1 MSTTALFNRYKHH
14 ARLNRKLIRV
24 VLSTVAI
31 AGVIALGQLAF
42 RASTSSRVEQ
52 SAPQK
57 GAVVPSQHIRF
68 TIYPEGIH
76 PATTTVHKGA
86 ISIGIEDLADTPGGV
101 LVERVGEHGRQA
113 VGNVRRFE
121 NHWRGR
127 ASVDL
132 SPGIYELRVPDKSI
146 TPAQII
152 VEP

>member
-1 MSTTALFNRYKHH
+1 MSI
-14 ARLNRKLIRV
+14 RLARV
-24 VLSTVAI
+24 VLSAVAI
-31 AGVIALGQLAF
+31 AGVVAMAQFAF
-42 RASTSSRVEQ
+42 RASSSSHAEQ
-52 SAPQK
+52 NPPQTRS
-57 GAVVPSQHIRF
+57 VVPSQNVRF

-76 PATTTVHKGA
+76 PATTTVHKGL

-101 LVERVGEHGRQA
+101 LVERVGENGRAA
-113 VGNVRRFE
+113 VGNIRRFQ

-146 TPAQII
+146 IPAQII